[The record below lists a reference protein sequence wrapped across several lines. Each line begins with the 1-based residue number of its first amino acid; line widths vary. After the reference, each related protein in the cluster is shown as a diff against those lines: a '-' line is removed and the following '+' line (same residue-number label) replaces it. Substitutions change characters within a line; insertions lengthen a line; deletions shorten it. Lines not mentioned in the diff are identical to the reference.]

1 MKMKVYVAVSALIF
15 VLVSLGHLVRLME
28 DWPVQVGPF
37 SLPVWASAI
46 ALLVSAGVAGWG
58 LSLLRRHS

>member
-37 SLPVWASAI
+37 NLPVWASAI
-46 ALLVSAGVAGWG
+46 ALLVSGAVAGWG